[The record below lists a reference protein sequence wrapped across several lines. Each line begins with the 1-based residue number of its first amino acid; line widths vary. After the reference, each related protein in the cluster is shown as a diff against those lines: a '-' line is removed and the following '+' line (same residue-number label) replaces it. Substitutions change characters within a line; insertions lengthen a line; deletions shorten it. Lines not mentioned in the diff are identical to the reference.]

1 MSDATYIAFVPTAK
15 RDRLRQIL
23 QTEDTGPL
31 AWREQRTLFGSEFYF
46 SGPRASPA
54 RPRPMSPNGSS
65 PVRRLS
71 GSARPA
77 REPHCKP
84 YPLRPSRA

>member
-31 AWREQRTLFGSEFYF
+31 SWREQRTMFGSEFYF
-46 SGPRASPA
+46 SGPPGLA
-54 RPRPMSPNGSS
+54 RKAHAYVAEWVITG
-65 PVRRLS
+65 
-71 GSARPA
+71 
-77 REPHCKP
+77 
-84 YPLRPSRA
+84 